1 MAEIENS
8 GDRARMISLVLEIE
22 NSAQCAAEAKMA
34 NKNLTALG
42 NKNAI
47 ISSNKVMVQLP
58 WEQSWLWLLQPRK

>member
-22 NSAQCAAEAKMA
+22 NSAQYAAKAKMA